1 MNILIVC
8 GGRDWDNY
16 DKSFIEIEK
25 IIGKWKLQRNNTIIM
40 TGGARGAD
48 TIGLE
53 WASQNE
59 WNAMR
64 VPAKWN
70 DMGRSA
76 GMTRNLEML
85 ELAVRMHSEGSSV
98 IVLAFPGGI
107 GTSGMVSYTKKYRHT
122 HPFITLEDRR

>member
-16 DKSFIEIEK
+16 DESFVEIQK
-25 IIGKWKLQRNNTIIM
+25 TIIAHKLQRNNTIIM
-40 TGGARGAD
+40 TGGASGAD

-64 VPAKWN
+64 VPAKWCSL
-70 DMGRSA
+70 GRSA
-76 GMTRNLEML
+76 GMARNLEML
-85 ELAVRMHSEGSSV
+85 EIAVRMYKDGDAV
-98 IVLAFPGGI
+98 VVLAFPGGV
-107 GTSGMVSYTKKYRHT
+107 GTSGMVSYTKKYSRT
-122 HPFITLEDRR
+122 YPFITLEDRR

>member
-16 DKSFIEIEK
+16 DGSFVEIEK
-25 IIGKWKLQRNNTIIM
+25 TIIAHKLQRNNTIIM

-64 VPAKWN
+64 VPAKW
-70 DMGRSA
+70 DSLGWSA
-76 GMTRNLEML
+76 GMARNLEML
-85 ELAVRMHSEGSSV
+85 ELAVRMYKDGNTV
-98 IVLAFPGGI
+98 VVLAFPGGV
-107 GTSGMVSYTKKYRHT
+107 GTSGMVSYTKKYSRAY
-122 HPFITLEDRR
+122 PFITLEDRR